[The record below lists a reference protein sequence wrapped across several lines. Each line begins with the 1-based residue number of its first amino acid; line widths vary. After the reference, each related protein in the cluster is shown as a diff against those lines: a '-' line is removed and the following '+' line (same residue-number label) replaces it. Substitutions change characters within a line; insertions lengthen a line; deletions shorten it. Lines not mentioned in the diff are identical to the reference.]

1 MRERSAVWEGR
12 SVWVTWIRASIVV
25 LAAVAGIAGCG
36 GRPSDDRAA
45 AAANAKVAEEAARA
59 EADARRERDRLA
71 SLWTYTSVPAA
82 NGQQVAAS
90 IKSANDV
97 DADGKAPKSVLLVFR
112 DHPAWGRSSYLVL
125 QSGDF
130 DCYGRCTVKVTADTA
145 APKPM
150 AARRPKT
157 DEAIAMFIDDA
168 RALFRLTTE
177 AKQISIEFPVR
188 AGGTRTASF
197 DVAGLERSKLAGWDG
212 R

>member
-1 MRERSAVWEGR
+1 MRMAF
-12 SVWVTWIRASIVV
+12 VTWIRVSV
-25 LAAVAGIAGCG
+25 LILAGIGGIAGCG
-36 GRPSDDRAA
+36 RRSSDNRDAA
-45 AAANAKVAEEAARA
+45 AAGAKAAQEAAARA

-71 SLWTYTSVPAA
+71 SLWTYTTVPVG

-112 DHPAWGRSSYLVL
+112 DHPSWGRSSYLVL

-130 DCYGRCTVKVTADTA
+130 DCYGRCTVKVTADA
-145 APKPM
+145 APPKPM

-168 RALFRLTTE
+168 RALYRLTTE
-177 AKQISIEFPVR
+177 AKRISIEFPVKT
-188 AGGTRTASF
+188 GGTRTASF
-197 DVAGLERSKLAGWDG
+197 DVAGLDGSKLTGWVI

>member
-1 MRERSAVWEGR
+1 MAF
-12 SVWVTWIRASIVV
+12 VTWIRVSV
-25 LAAVAGIAGCG
+25 LILAGIGGIAGCG
-36 GRPSDDRAA
+36 GRSSDNRDAA
-45 AAANAKVAEEAARA
+45 AAGAKAAQEAAARA

-71 SLWTYTSVPAA
+71 SLWTYTTVPVG

-112 DHPAWGRSSYLVL
+112 DHPSWGRSSYLVL

-130 DCYGRCTVKVTADTA
+130 DCYGRCTVKVTADA
-145 APKPM
+145 APPKPM

-168 RALFRLTTE
+168 RALYRLTTE
-177 AKQISIEFPVR
+177 AKRISIEFPVKT
-188 AGGTRTASF
+188 GGTRTASF
-197 DVAGLERSKLAGWDG
+197 DVAGLDGSKLTGWVI